1 VAQQADKIISKIMDE
16 AKAQAGEIMEKAEK
30 EAVDIMRKTSEE
42 SEQKTKEAVE
52 NARKEAVVRKQRM
65 LAVAEL
71 EGRKRKLEAKQE
83 MINKAFDKALEL
95 LTSKPDSEY
104 EDMLADMIADSCID
118 GKGEIILS
126 AADRKRVGKDF
137 LSKVNNMLEK
147 KSLEGSVKLSDET
160 RDIRGGFILKK
171 GDIEINNS
179 FETIIRMQRD
189 ELEELV
195 VAALF

>member
-1 VAQQADKIISKIMDE
+1 LAGADKIINKIMDE
-16 AKAQAGEIMEKAEK
+16 AKVQAGGILQKAEK
-30 EAVDIMRKTSEE
+30 EAADIMQKTSEE
-42 SEQKTKEAVE
+42 STQKMKEAVE
-52 NARKEAVVRKQRM
+52 AAKKEAVVRKQRM

-83 MINKAFDKALEL
+83 MINKSFDRALEL
-95 LTSKPDSEY
+95 LASKPDSEY
-104 EDMLADMIADSCID
+104 EDLLADMVASSCND
-118 GKGEIILS
+118 GEGEIILS

-137 LSKVNNMLEK
+137 LSKVIAELEK
-147 KSLEGSVKLSDET
+147 KGFKSKARLSDET
-160 RDIRGGFILKK
+160 RDISGGFILKK